1 MVGSVVN
8 GNWIRTNNFLTF
20 YIYEKFA
27 IFIREVLSRPG
38 GKLIR
43 VGRKF
48 GEIGEI
54 YSDDLASDANADF
67 NYAKNEELTSS
78 IFGIGL
84 NPDYE
89 ASVLALYDKRY
100 FGEVI

>member
-1 MVGSVVN
+1 MVGSVLN
-8 GNWIRTNNFLTF
+8 GNWIRTNNLLTF
-20 YIYEKFA
+20 CIYEKFA
-27 IFIREVLSRPG
+27 IISREVLSRPG
-38 GKLIR
+38 GKHIR

-54 YSDDLASDANADF
+54 YSDDLVGDANADF

-78 IFGIGL
+78 IFCIGL

-89 ASVLALYDKRY
+89 VAVLALYDKRY